1 MQSLPSLPKTT
12 RLDLR
17 PRRAGGLA
25 VSMKGVLMEAESH
38 PKKSTGLGIGAW
50 VAAVLGVL
58 VLAAGVTAMWAD
70 ASKRDDKGYFSATA
84 HRYQT
89 HTRAISTESITVG
102 SYVPTWLAG
111 KVRLNV
117 SGNKPLFVGI
127 APKSTVDAYLAR
139 IEHTEAT
146 QLDLDP
152 FKVTYVDHPGTV
164 NPGRPAGEPFW
175 AAKVSGRKGPL
186 AWNLHSGKWSIVV
199 MNADGSRD
207 VAATLGVGVKVPAAL
222 WAGIG
227 LTLFGCALLAASG
240 LVFTARSRADRRG
253 GAKAALAS

>member
-1 MQSLPSLPKTT
+1 MQ
-12 RLDLR
+12 
-17 PRRAGGLA
+17 AGA
-25 VSMKGVLMEAESH
+25 H
-38 PKKSTGLGIGAW
+38 PKKSTGLTIGAC

-58 VLAAGVTAMWAD
+58 VLATGVTAIWAD
-70 ASKRDDKGYFSATA
+70 TSKRDANGYFAANA

-102 SYVPTWLAG
+102 SYVPIWLAG
-111 KVRLNV
+111 KVRLDV
-117 SGNKPLFVGI
+117 SGNRPLFVGI

-139 IEHTEAT
+139 IDHTEAT
-146 QLDLDP
+146 ELGLDP
-152 FKVTYVDHPGTV
+152 FKVTYVDHAGV
-164 NPGRPAGEPFW
+164 VDPGRPASEPFW

-186 AWNLHSGKWSIVV
+186 LWKLRSGKWSIVV

-227 LTLFGCALLAASG
+227 LSTFGCALLAAAALMFG
-240 LVFTARSRADRRG
+240 ARSRARGRRD
-253 GAKAALAS
+253 AKAVLAS